1 MNKSIQRD
9 EDRQLHVPNVFKD
22 KSEGKYMLIK
32 KEEFESLIECN
43 KSVEETVAIVEKITI
58 GVGLIVIGMIIGMI
72 LLWGEKLGDV
82 YSWVD
87 DNYKYEDLRSTARSV
102 TKGTILKRF
111 IGSVWHQINEKRGYE
126 SQFYIANVTDRGDY
140 EEYDGVPVYIT
151 EMDDDFRKDFNK
163 NRRFKKIN
171 KT

>member
-72 LLWGEKLGDV
+72 LL
-82 YSWVD
+82 
-87 DNYKYEDLRSTARSV
+87 
-102 TKGTILKRF
+102 
-111 IGSVWHQINEKRGYE
+111 
-126 SQFYIANVTDRGDY
+126 
-140 EEYDGVPVYIT
+140 
-151 EMDDDFRKDFNK
+151 
-163 NRRFKKIN
+163 
-171 KT
+171 